1 MNCLKWN
8 YDRDKMIEK
17 TKKAPEWVHFGYG
30 NIFRA
35 FPARLCQELLNEGVT
50 DKGIIAVEGFD
61 EEIVTKVS
69 RLTDDITVV
78 VTFMGDGS
86 VKTEA
91 VASVAESLTFNEWE
105 RLREV
110 FSSPSLKMV
119 SFTITEKGYTVTE
132 NPHSYMGKVTSLLYE
147 RYKAGKDS
155 IAFVSMDNCS
165 DNGEKLKSAVC
176 AYAKAYE
183 DEGFMEFVNKTAF
196 PQTMIDKITPR
207 PSEEVLK
214 MLTEEGFCN
223 MEPIVTCKNTY
234 IAPFVNGEEC
244 EYLVIEDKFPKGHPP
259 IEKCGVIFTTREEV
273 KKAERLK
280 VTAALNPLHTALA
293 VSGCVLGYN
302 KISDE
307 MKNSDLV
314 KLIKGIAKEAL
325 TVVEK
330 PTVMDSDSFVN
341 DVLTKRLP
349 NPNLPDTPQR
359 IATDTSQ
366 KVAIRFGETIK
377 AYGDNAK
384 KLKYIPF
391 AIAAWLMY
399 LDGKDDNGEEFTL
412 SPDPMLSEITKMEKM
427 ELLKRSDIFGV
438 DLYTVGLGDKILSI
452 YKEMKENTLRKT
464 LHAYVE
470 E

>member
-1 MNCLKWN
+1 MSCLKWN
-8 YDRDKMIEK
+8 YDRNKMIEK
-17 TKKAPEWVHFGYG
+17 TKQAPEWVHFGYG

-35 FPARLCQELLNEGVT
+35 FPARLCQELLNCGAT
-50 DKGIIAVEGFD
+50 DKGIIAVELFD
-61 EEIVTKVS
+61 EEIVTKVAGP
-69 RLTDDITVV
+69 TEDITVV

-86 VKTEA
+86 VKKEA

-110 FSSPSLKMV
+110 FSSESLKMV
-119 SFTITEKGYTVTE
+119 SFTITEKGYTVTP
-132 NPHSYMGKVTSLLYE
+132 NPDSYMGKVTSLLYE
-147 RYKAGKDS
+147 RYSAGKAP

-165 DNGEKLKSAVC
+165 DNGEKLKSAVS

-183 DEGFMEFVNKTAF
+183 DEGFIKYVNQTAF

-223 MEPIVTCKNTY
+223 MEPIVTSKNTY

-244 EYLVIEDKFPKGHPP
+244 EYLVIEDKFPQGHPP
-259 IEKCGVIFTTREEV
+259 IEKCGVVFTTREEV

-293 VSGCVLGYN
+293 VSGCILGYT

-307 MKNSDLV
+307 MKNGDLV

-325 TVVEK
+325 KVVEK

-377 AYGDNAK
+377 AYGADAK
-384 KLKYIPF
+384 NLKYIPF

-438 DLYTVGLGDKILSI
+438 DLYEVSLGDKILSI
-452 YKEMKENTLRKT
+452 YNDMKENTLRKT
-464 LHAYVE
+464 LHAYME